1 MLLPL
6 RACVPQDMYSK
17 LKKQWKDLQRRHNE
31 FKKVLLSSVYP
42 VTIGDMSFGNVT
54 LPPDCTFL
62 PGNISFTEQ
71 VKHTSPDNRCP
82 MLSSPAVFCFN
93 LNKRTFSQFFMLL
106 NVILKISYMRTE
118 NFFLVW
124 WVFFFYHLYHSVE

>member
-106 NVILKISYMRTE
+106 NAKLKNLIWELQRVFSVLIFLIIYIIL
-118 NFFLVW
+118 
-124 WVFFFYHLYHSVE
+124 